1 LTMNIDRS
9 KSDFQRVQAT
19 GPVVEGSGWWTGFKQ
34 WSGRHPRLSRIFW
47 FIVGLALLA
56 LLIWAI
62 YPPKNQARRG
72 LGPQAAQA
80 VGVARAVTGDINVTL
95 NALGTVTPLATA
107 TVRPQVGGMLV
118 KLNFTEGQMVKAGD
132 TLAQI
137 DPRPYQAAL
146 DQARGQLARDTATL
160 ANAKVDLARYQ
171 TLLAQNAISQQ
182 QVATQAA
189 TVKSTEGIV
198 VADQAAVETARINL
212 GYTNIVS
219 PVPGRAGI
227 HLVDIGN
234 IVQAGQTN
242 GIVVVTQLQPMSV
255 LFTIPEDSIGQ
266 VMARVGSG
274 AALPVDAYDRSQANK
289 IASGTLSAVDT
300 VVDPTTGSV
309 KLRALFDNQ
318 DFKLFPNQFVNIR
331 LLVDTLH
338 NQTVVPVAAIQR
350 GADGTYVFVVT
361 PEKTVAQRTVKTGVQ
376 DGNNIQILSGI
387 KGGDTVVVDGADRL
401 RDGADVEIPNPTGRI
416 TAPSGSGAD
425 DAARAARRAQ
435 AAAALNK
442 ACSEDIKK
450 LCTAPQAGASATE
463 IARANRFCLFQN
475 RDSLSADCSK
485 AFSQMRRGFGGGG
498 GGRRGGGGG
507 GGGP

>member
-1 LTMNIDRS
+1 MNIDRS

-498 GGRRGGGGG
+498 GGGRRGGGGG

>member
-1 LTMNIDRS
+1 MNIDRS

-19 GPVVEGSGWWTGFKQ
+19 GPVVEGSGWWTGFKD

-47 FIVGLALLA
+47 FLVGLALLA

-62 YPPKNQARRG
+62 YPPKNQGRRG
-72 LGPQAAQA
+72 LGPQAAQP
-80 VGVARAVTGDINVTL
+80 VGVARAITGDINVTL

-107 TVRPQVGGMLV
+107 TVSPQVGGMLI

-137 DPRPYQAAL
+137 DPRPYQAEL

-171 TLLAQNAISQQ
+171 ALLAQNAISQQ
-182 QVATQAA
+182 QVATQDA

-219 PVPGRAGI
+219 PVTGRAGI

-266 VMARVGSG
+266 IMARVGSS
-274 AALPVDAYDRSQANK
+274 AVLPADAYDRSQANK

-300 VVDPTTGSV
+300 V
-309 KLRALFDNQ
+309 
-318 DFKLFPNQFVNIR
+318 
-331 LLVDTLH
+331 H

-350 GADGTYVFVVT
+350 GADGTFVFEVS
-361 PEKTVAQRTVKTGVQ
+361 PEKTVTQRTVKTGVQ

-401 RDGADVEIPNPTGRI
+401 RDGADVEIPNPTGKI
-416 TAPSGSGAD
+416 AAPSGAGAD

-435 AAAALNK
+435 ATAALNK
-442 ACSEDIKK
+442 ACTEDVKK
-450 LCTAPQAGASATE
+450 LCPSAQPGSRE
-463 IARANRFCLFQN
+463 MRICLFQN
-475 RDSLSADCSK
+475 RDSLSDGCSR
-485 AFSQMRRGFGGGG
+485 ALSQMRRGFGGGGG

-507 GGGP
+507 GP